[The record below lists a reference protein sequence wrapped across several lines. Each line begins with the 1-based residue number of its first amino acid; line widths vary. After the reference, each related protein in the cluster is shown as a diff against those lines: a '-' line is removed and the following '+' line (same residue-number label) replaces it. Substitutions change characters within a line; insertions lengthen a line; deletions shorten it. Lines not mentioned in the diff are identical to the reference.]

1 MMPVTAP
8 RPLGPP
14 PGPARVYLPN
24 GGPPRPGPVPT
35 GAWQGALRP
44 PVFVVNQGTRPTE
57 RPVYREPL
65 PVRGGRVASGAGVG
79 ALWMLLFGIQAG
91 TARAYAW
98 LTIVAAV
105 IAWVAIAVLARFGDR
120 GAAVGA
126 AAATGLG
133 VAIAGLVVLIQAFGG
148 HWLLW

>member
-1 MMPVTAP
+1 M
-8 RPLGPP
+8 P

-24 GGPPRPGPVPT
+24 GVPPRTGPMPT
-35 GAWQGALRP
+35 GPWQGALRP
-44 PVFVVNQGTRPTE
+44 PVFVVNHGTRHAE

-65 PVRGGRVASGAGVG
+65 PVRGSRVAAGAGVG

-105 IAWVAIAVLARFGDR
+105 IAWVAIAVLTRFGDR

-126 AAATGLG
+126 AAATGVG
-133 VAIAGLVVLIQAFGG
+133 VAIAGLVVGIEALGG